1 MSKRD
6 RAIGSSEGSEVANS
20 ELQGRPRRRPLLH
33 IVVAVMTALLLAVVF
48 APTIVSLTPL
58 GPHLVASAAQGQID
72 GSLEVKSLSIG
83 WLSPVTMRGLII
95 KDQQGEMIGSAESLL
110 VGKSLLALIS
120 NSQDLGT
127 ITINKPQLLLVARP
141 DGSNL
146 EDLFAPLLNAPAS
159 DAATPSMAIEVHG
172 GIVKLVDAA
181 TEESW
186 DLPLD
191 AHVESPRGA
200 EQAWKLSLQA
210 KLNNAGIVVDALHGV
225 GDNATTHVALDAD
238 RFPLEPLQPLLARV
252 LGPVRL
258 SGGLTGKIEADQ
270 AAGGKR
276 QSLVLNGVDAQQLTF
291 ASAAILGDDVLSLS
305 QVTANGS
312 AQLNEGV
319 WQLRDLEI
327 RSEVAALTGSGDVR
341 VSDFAA
347 GAVIPQTDCE
357 IQGVVDLAR
366 LMQLLPHTLH
376 AREGVQLT
384 SGQATVSLT
393 SEAAAGGRRFAAT
406 LATQDVQATSQGRP
420 ISLEE
425 PVQFTA
431 AVLQMP
437 HGWQIEKLDAHSS
450 FLNATATGTLEE
462 GNVTLRGDLNK
473 LAAELDQFVDLGELR
488 LAGELAG
495 SMQWQEEASGT
506 LAAAG
511 ELNFRAFELAMP
523 GVMPW
528 REENLVVSLQGKGIS
543 TTEYTVANGG
553 KVTVR
558 SGEDSLDLVLQP
570 GVQVGSNSV
579 PIDARL
585 TGELATWLPRLQ
597 GFLPLA
603 GWQVAGPVNISAKG
617 TASAAR
623 IDISDA
629 RFNIK
634 QLRLQGNGLHIYEPE
649 VAGTLQASY
658 DVASGAASVPTAL
671 LQSASAA
678 VQADQLLVQ
687 MGTESKISGDV
698 AVHGDVGRMMAWFT
712 DPRVPSTSQFTGET
726 EAEATFTF
734 VGGVTKANLKGRVT
748 NLAYLTSTPQPVA
761 DVGRVSAREISTAA
775 GWETAWS
782 EPLITFGGDAA
793 YDLAKDAI
801 SLDRMQAIA
810 GTSAVVA
817 SGTVSQLASRCQLDL
832 NGELR
837 YDLATWTP
845 KIRPL
850 LGPTFDLKGTGSKPF
865 ELHGPLWGHGP
876 DSEGALLPLALTGK
890 AGVAWEGAEWMALK
904 VGPAEVAAEMKDST
918 IFVQPTKIPLSQG
931 TLQMSPALALK
942 GQNWLITHEQ
952 ARVIDHIVITPEMC
966 DTWIKYVF
974 PPLAGATEAQGK
986 FSVDIENAT
995 LPVNQPTQ
1003 LNTKGTFT
1011 VHNVSVGPGPLARSL
1026 IGVVQQ
1032 VKDFGE
1038 GKTGLESLAGLAGSY
1053 LPGGTPTV
1061 PPATGKQWLELP
1073 EQAVPVE
1080 VAEGRV
1086 YHTGLTLKTKEFVLR
1101 SSGSVGIADQSLQ
1114 LVCEVPLRNEWL
1126 KDPKFAG
1133 LKGQTLKIPVKGT
1146 ITNPKP
1152 DVAAAFSGLVGLGIA
1167 GIPGALG
1174 GQLQSGSTAVQGEI
1188 GKAQDKVQ
1196 GEIGKAQDKVQ
1207 TELDKAKKKAEDKLR
1222 QFFNPK

>member
-1 MSKRD
+1 
-6 RAIGSSEGSEVANS
+6 
-20 ELQGRPRRRPLLH
+20 
-33 IVVAVMTALLLAVVF
+33 MTALLLAVVF
-48 APTIVSLTPL
+48 APTIISLTPL
-58 GPHLVASAAQGQID
+58 GPRLVASVAQGQID
-72 GSLEVKSLSIG
+72 GSLEVKSVSIG
-83 WLSPVTMRGLII
+83 WLSPVTVRGLTI
-95 KDQQGEMIGSAESLL
+95 KDHQGETVGSVESVL
-110 VGKSLLALIS
+110 VGKSLLALLS

-127 ITINKPQLLLVARP
+127 ITIDKPQLLLVARP

-146 EDLFAPLLNAPAS
+146 EDLLAPLLNAPAS
-159 DAATPSMAIEVHG
+159 DAATPGMTIEVHG
-172 GIVKLVDAA
+172 GMVKLVDAA
-181 TEESW
+181 TDESW
-186 DLPLD
+186 EMPLE
-191 AHVESPRGA
+191 AHVESPRGP
-200 EQAWKLSLQA
+200 EQAWKLSLQS
-210 KLNNAGIVVDALHGV
+210 KSDNAGIVVEALHGL
-225 GDNATTHVALDAD
+225 GDNATSRIALDAD
-238 RFPLEPLQPLLARV
+238 HFPLEPLQPLLTRV

-258 SGGLTGKIEADQ
+258 SGGLTGKIEADL
-270 AAGGKR
+270 AEGGKR
-276 QSLVLNGVDAQQLTF
+276 QSLVLNGVDAQQLSF
-291 ASAAILGDDVLSLS
+291 ASAAILGEDVLSLS

-312 AQLNEGV
+312 AKLNEGV

-406 LATQDVQATSQGRP
+406 LATQDVQATTSQGRQ
-420 ISLEE
+420 IALEE

-431 AVLQMP
+431 AVLQLP

-473 LAAELDQFVDLGELR
+473 LAAELDQFVDLGEMR

-495 SMQWQEEASGT
+495 SLQWQEEASGT

-528 REENLVVSLQGKGIS
+528 QEENLVVSLQGKGIS
-543 TTEYTVANGG
+543 TTDYSVANGG

-558 SGEDSLDLVLQP
+558 SGDDTLDLVLQP

-585 TGELATWLPRLQ
+585 SGDLATWLPRLQ
-597 GFLPLA
+597 GFVPLA
-603 GWQVAGPVNISAKG
+603 GWQVAGPVNITAKG

-623 IDISDA
+623 IDIADA

-634 QLRLQGNGLHIYEPE
+634 QLRLQRNGLHVYEPE
-649 VAGTLQASY
+649 VTGNLQASY
-658 DVASGAASVPTAL
+658 DIANGAVSVPNAL

-678 VQADQLLVQ
+678 VQADKLIVQ
-687 MGTESKISGDV
+687 IGSETKISGDV

-734 VGGVTKANLKGRVT
+734 SGGVTKANLKGRVT
-748 NLAYLTSTPQPVA
+748 NLAYLTSVPQPVA
-761 DVGRVSAREISTAA
+761 AAGGIPAREVSTA
-775 GWETAWS
+775 GTWETAWS
-782 EPLITFGGDAA
+782 EPLITFGGNAA

-801 SLDRMQAIA
+801 SLDKMQAIA

-850 LGPTFDLKGTGSKPF
+850 LGPTFDLQGTGAKPF
-865 ELHGPLWGHGP
+865 ELHGPLWGQGP
-876 DSEGALLPLALTGK
+876 DSEGALLPLALTGN

-904 VGPAEVAAEMKDST
+904 VGPAEVAADMKDST

-986 FSVDIENAT
+986 FSVDIENARV
-995 LPVNQPTQ
+995 PVSQPTQ
-1003 LNTKGTFT
+1003 LDTKGTFT

-1053 LPGGTPTV
+1053 LPGGTPSV

-1114 LVCEVPLRNEWL
+1114 LVCEVPLRDEWL

-1152 DVAAAFSGLVGLGIA
+1152 DVAAAFSGLVGLGTA
-1167 GIPGALG
+1167 GLQGSLG